1 MKNDDIEA
9 GIEDDEETETVKMPP
24 PRMTINVK
32 STDALQL
39 TMTKACLESLS
50 NLGKAFGDAYALVEP
65 TLKAGEVMTPYVI
78 KNVTGE
84 DLMLKLD
91 NAFESP
97 PNAANGK
104 IKLSVGD
111 TLPLKNKEGPK
122 LRRQASVI
130 KASTAS
136 DEKKMIF
143 QVFNA
148 TREVTIKRAEKRLF
162 HVETKTGD
170 QWAIV
175 CDTQTS
181 LGQRTVTFR
190 SSVQVMNHLTVP
202 VDVFFKDASG
212 NLPISSVSP
221 EELFSLP
228 LHTIYTQSAQFMFKP
243 IKDGC
248 DELSDPIS
256 WKGAENMGL
265 KQLMCKAGP
274 GHEPFY
280 FKVRAD
286 IETVY
291 YETGDTP
298 SAKSTT
304 FHLYP
309 TVILHNLL
317 PYKVKV
323 LLQGTE
329 DNFELDRGSNIPLD
343 HACVG
348 KTNIEITIPDY
359 QGMEWIGRRLLEVDI
374 PELSVWTFEA
384 YDKSNKK
391 LTMDLGL
398 HYKQGPGVLDVSVY
412 SPYWMINKTEKLLQY
427 KAGDDEPVDHPS
439 DLKDIVMFSF
449 KKNSL
454 FSKKKEDTLDRKKDT
469 LDRKKDTLERKKDA
483 KKQKVKEMKQSG
495 KASLKMGEGDWSDKF
510 SLDVVGSS
518 GTVQSKNKT
527 RTWEVGVS
535 IQLTNSGLTKVVIFT
550 PYYML

>member
-1 MKNDDIEA
+1 MISGA
-9 GIEDDEETETVKMPP
+9 GIEDKRRDGDGKNLPP
-24 PRMTINVK
+24 PRIRK
-32 STDALQL
+32 REILQR
-39 TMTKACLESLS
+39 
-50 NLGKAFGDAYALVEP
+50 AFGDAYALVEP

-221 EELFSLP
+221 EELFSLL

-348 KTNIEITIPDY
+348 KTNIEITIPEY
-359 QGMEWIGRRLLEVDI
+359 QGMEWIGRRL
-374 PELSVWTFEA
+374 
-384 YDKSNKK
+384 
-391 LTMDLGL
+391 
-398 HYKQGPGVLDVSVY
+398 PG
-412 SPYWMINKTEKLLQY
+412 
-427 KAGDDEPVDHPS
+427 
-439 DLKDIVMFSF
+439 
-449 KKNSL
+449 
-454 FSKKKEDTLDRKKDT
+454 
-469 LDRKKDTLERKKDA
+469 
-483 KKQKVKEMKQSG
+483 SG
-495 KASLKMGEGDWSDKF
+495 Y
-510 SLDVVGSS
+510 
-518 GTVQSKNKT
+518 T
-527 RTWEVGVS
+527 
-535 IQLTNSGLTKVVIFT
+535 
-550 PYYML
+550 